1 MSEEEKKKKKKGLLP
16 RTEMIILIV
25 LLSFFVL
32 WAFKQCSDSIID
44 PSIEEETPVV
54 TDTVGLLKEESI
66 TKEPDTVKIVTEVT
80 VLYVNIDKLKLRES
94 PDLKGELL
102 EELSLGEKV
111 MFDGEVTDSL
121 YTLNLGRV
129 EVTEPW
135 VKVKTWKGRTG
146 WVYGAG
152 VDYYRRKVNGTY

>member
-1 MSEEEKKKKKKGLLP
+1 MSEEEKKKKKKGILP
-16 RTEMIILIV
+16 RTELIILIV

-44 PSIEEETPVV
+44 PSLELEDSVAV
-54 TDTVGLLKEESI
+54 DTLGLLKEESI
-66 TKEPDTVKIVTEVT
+66 TKGVDTVRIVTEVT

-94 PDLKGELL
+94 PNLKGELL

-111 MFDGEVTDSL
+111 KFGGEVTDSI
-121 YTLNLGRV
+121 YTLNLGSIQV
-129 EVTEPW
+129 SEPW
-135 VKVKTWKGRTG
+135 VKIKTWKGRTG

-152 VDYYRRKVNGTY
+152 VDYYRRKVDGAY